1 MRKPHNRKKK
11 IRSARYGRL
20 LWQSVKWVCLI
31 AVLLISILAGRRI
44 AEQSRRGAEERASAE
59 VFDRI
64 VSAAA
69 TVAPATVA
77 PAEAAEALADPP
89 AVLDRAG
96 ELLRENADFV
106 GMVGF
111 EDMRLYVCQGDDN
124 TYYASHRFDGSEDPA
139 GMIFMDFRCSVW
151 PLSDNTILYGHN
163 MRDGSRFGKLK
174 RFKRM
179 KHLQK
184 YPIIKFASLYE
195 VHDYAPLA
203 VYQTNVRPEA
213 EDYFDFARTDFS
225 TRTEF
230 DAYIAESRARS
241 VLDLQVDA
249 QYGDPLLTLATCAEG
264 DGERLIVVCVRI
276 KGGEE

>member
-64 VSAAA
+64 VS
-69 TVAPATVA
+69 APATVA

-249 QYGDPLLTLATCAEG
+249 QYGDSLLTLATCAEG